1 MQKWSKLL
9 WYWMLAAIMGTACFC
24 FAVMKVHAGEVT
36 GEEAFFTH
44 VHTSACYQTSTG
56 SCMGQHTRQYGSEY
70 RNYHCAGCGAQTSHY
85 VTADTCRCPVK
96 GSTWQE
102 NGRAVCTV
110 CGTVHSSWN
119 AAQSASEHTI
129 TEQRLSCG
137 ISEGEKTLSVRIAA
151 DNSWTNSGVSL
162 YVRSSAVRQDAANGN
177 VTFDWSGGSLYV
189 TENGTYSVNAANGA
203 GKTVTASI
211 DISCIDKSAPSIT
224 DVSGDTGGMTRNR
237 IAVTVQAQDGE
248 SGLAESAYS
257 FDGGLTWGSSPVCN
271 VEEGAAVQLV
281 VRDRAGN
288 TAGRTLTRGDFPY
301 PPEPI
306 PAPSG
311 NPSGAGTDTPAV
323 SQENGKDGGNGNTP
337 DAAGSTE
344 GKTQETGNKTETG
357 KKPQTEKKADVGKKA
372 ETEKNPGVEKKPT
385 ADKKTESY
393 QKPQTER
400 SAMTGMESSENEPG
414 KTQTDRGGRGAED
427 QGTGEQAARQIV
439 IKRQEKAAGY
449 ENTAKE
455 KSVPA
460 QDTESADSCGSYA
473 AFQKSGFLAD
483 FLSQNTGMLAG
494 IVLFLGIGAFLI
506 YLFWLHSAVLYCYD
520 GGDAYQKLGLL
531 RLKKEKDAFSLYL
544 PDYLAEAAKSP
555 RYRLLVNNRLVKRR
569 NGMDL
574 IVYNE
579 EHKLRQPLEECVD
592 FVL

>member
-1 MQKWSKLL
+1 MQKWSSLL
-9 WYWMLAAIMGTACFC
+9 WYWMLAAIMGAACFC

-36 GEEAFFTH
+36 GTEAFFTH
-44 VHTSACYQTSTG
+44 VHTAACYQTSTG
-56 SCMGQHTRQYGSEY
+56 SCMGQHTRQQGSEY

-110 CGTVHSSWN
+110 CGTVHSAWN
-119 AAQSASEHTI
+119 AQQSASEHTI
-129 TEQRLSCG
+129 TEQRLCCG
-137 ISEGEKTLSVRIAA
+137 ISEGEKTLGIWITA
-151 DNSWTNSGVSL
+151 DNNWTNSGVSL
-162 YVRSSAVRQDAANGN
+162 YVRSNAIRQDAANGN
-177 VTFDWSGGSLYV
+177 VTYDWGGGSLYV

-203 GKTVTASI
+203 GKSVTASI
-211 DISCIDKSAPSIT
+211 DICCIDKSAPSIT
-224 DVSGDTGGMTRNR
+224 DVSGDTGGMTKNR
-237 IAVTVQAQDGE
+237 ITVTVQAKDEE

-257 FDGGLTWGSSPVCN
+257 FDGGGTWGSSPVCN

-288 TAGRTLTRGDFPY
+288 TTGRTLTRGDFPY
-301 PPEPI
+301 PPEPAPTPA

-311 NPSGAGTDTPAV
+311 TSSGADTNAPAV
-323 SQENGKDGGNGNTP
+323 SQENGKDTGDKNASGG
-337 DAAGSTE
+337 TE
-344 GKTQETGNKTETG
+344 VKTQEEVQKTE
-357 KKPQTEKKADVGKKA
+357 TEKKAKTEKTAKTEKVPQTGKKADMETKA
-372 ETEKNPGVEKKPT
+372 ETEFH
-385 ADKKTESY
+385 
-393 QKPQTER
+393 QRRQTER
-400 SAMTGMESSENEPG
+400 NAMTGMESSKNESGKLQTGRDGKETENQSVE
-414 KTQTDRGGRGAED
+414 
-427 QGTGEQAARQIV
+427 EQQARQVIV
-439 IKRQEKAAGY
+439 KRQEKTAGDG
-449 ENTAKE
+449 NTVKE
-455 KSVPA
+455 KADLGQEPVSTDLYAGEAVP
-460 QDTESADSCGSYA
+460 
-473 AFQKSGFLAD
+473 QKSGAIAD

-494 IVLFLGIGAFLI
+494 ILLFLGTGTLLV
-506 YLFWLHSAVLYCYD
+506 YLLWLHSAVLYCYD

-531 RLKKEKDAFSLYL
+531 RLKKEKGAFSLYL

-555 RYRLLVNNRLVKRR
+555 RYRLLVKNRLVKRR